1 MGEPLYQMQAPT
13 GYPMTADHWMNSAG
27 LVDRLNFSMQLAA
40 SKIGGMKF
48 DAPQLLASGMLS
60 SPPTVPLRVAQN
72 QDETSANTAEDHALD
87 LMEMSL
93 VAGDVSAK
101 TNAVIREQL
110 AQTQPQQDTDK
121 VLDTMAAL
129 ILGSPEFQM
138 R

>member
-1 MGEPLYQMQAPT
+1 MAKTANAEQLDFLFRAEVRDDRDEPF
-13 GYPMTADHWMNSAG
+13 GH
-27 LVDRLNFSMQLAA
+27 LAC
-40 SKIGGMKF
+40 
-48 DAPQLLASGMLS
+48 SGS
-60 SPPTVPLRVAQN
+60 WI
-72 QDETSANTAEDHALD
+72 
-87 LMEMSL
+87 